1 MRLLRQS
8 RPGAPKRQPPTARPS
23 AAVVGLGLLVTGLL
37 GSASACGAPTTSPDH
52 LIYVTNQ
59 VDNTLSVIDGST
71 YHVVATVPV
80 GAFPAGG
87 VVSSD
92 RRHAYIAQGGDNT
105 VAVFDT
111 STNTIT
117 KTVSVAPGN
126 HLRGVALTPNGQLL
140 YVANGGSNSVSV
152 LGTRTDQIVASLPV
166 GSQPVSVAVTPDG
179 ASAYVANSGSNNVS
193 RYSASTTPPTPNSRT
208 YKLRPATSGEKNS
221 LRPPSEGLGSEPCRP
236 RSSTCQGRWRSC
248 CGRSRR
254 ARPRQHRPRRTR

>member
-8 RPGAPKRQPPTARPS
+8 RPGAPKRQPPTARSS

-59 VDNTLSVIDGST
+59 LDNTLSVIDGST

-80 GAFPAGG
+80 GAFPAGV

-152 LGTRTDQIVASLPV
+152 LDTRTDQIVASLPV

-193 RYSASTTPPTPNSRT
+193 
-208 YKLRPATSGEKNS
+208 
-221 LRPPSEGLGSEPCRP
+221 
-236 RSSTCQGRWRSC
+236 SSTPRPIGSSGSSRQDSPGR
-248 CGRSRR
+248 GRCH
-254 ARPRQHRPRRTR
+254 P